1 MLREVP
7 GAAVDGWSSIPVE
20 GHPSSG
26 RRIILMDLNVA
37 LSENFSEMRRYPMWE
52 FVSSVETF
60 RQWMVELL
68 RDEYTVIITARDI
81 RWREHTLERLHEQ
94 TGWEPQEVWFN
105 NTGISG
111 AAAPAVK
118 RQLVT
123 QYVLPRH
130 GATPGNYLAIESN
143 YRTRQMY
150 RGLGI
155 RAIDCERESEW
166 SCIPA

>member
-1 MLREVP
+1 MLREVSGVSASGELFVP
-7 GAAVDGWSSIPVE
+7 AGDS
-20 GHPSSG
+20 PSSG
-26 RRIILMDLNVA
+26 QRIILMDLNVA

-68 RDEYTVIITARDI
+68 RDEYTIVVTARDI
-81 RWREHTLERLHEQ
+81 RWRERTLERLHEQ
-94 TGWEPQEVWFN
+94 TGWTPQEAWFN

-111 AAAPAVK
+111 AAAVK
-118 RQLVT
+118 QQLVS

-130 GATPGNYLAIESN
+130 GAAPGEYLAIESN

-150 RGLGI
+150 RALGI
-155 RAIDCERESEW
+155 RAIDCERDGEW
-166 SCIPA
+166 TCIPV